1 MEEDSPEAGEAPA
14 PAPDGLPPPPAPTAP
29 EPLPPAPAAA
39 PSTSQARPS
48 SSSAPRGLVV
58 RQPGMP
64 PQPEWQNLDGFPQST
79 VTLEQRKLN
88 PFCDINSFVGGT
100 RILDAK
106 GQLGARPVQQWKE
119 MLRGGDTD
127 GDGKADVPWR
137 VPEYTPWQASMGA
150 TRPPPPKL
158 PPSPLVSRQR
168 VRSAP
173 PRRRPEGG
181 VAAATS
187 ADGTGELDSRALPT
201 PGALPAPG
209 ATAPASDS
217 GSPPKKKDDPFSFWG
232 SREGKREQQQQVGGR
247 SGSASGSHASGAL
260 VLHSPGQR
268 GLLLHEKKQ
277 SHAQWLA
284 MRRKNPP
291 RYGPE
296 GERRMQISERP
307 AWRGVDQRTQPTRL
321 TQHRHL
327 NPFTDINSFVGGTR
341 ILDAKGQLGARPVQQ
356 WKEMLRR

>member
-1 MEEDSPEAGEAPA
+1 MEDPVAGEAPA

-29 EPLPPAPAAA
+29 ESLPPAPAVA
-39 PSTSQARPS
+39 PSTPLLGFGDRPS
-48 SSSAPRGLVV
+48 FSSSAPRGLVV

-88 PFCDINSFVGGT
+88 PHCDINIFVGGT

-158 PPSPLVSRQR
+158 PPSPLVS
-168 VRSAP
+168 
-173 PRRRPEGG
+173 
-181 VAAATS
+181 
-187 ADGTGELDSRALPT
+187 
-201 PGALPAPG
+201 LPAPG

-232 SREGKREQQQQVGGR
+232 SREGRREQQQQQQQVGGR
-247 SGSASGSHASGAL
+247 SSSAGGSRTSGAL
-260 VLHSPGQR
+260 VVHSPGQR